1 VTSNNQSLTLN
12 PALRAP
18 RETAEPYL
26 GFANLTTDK
35 TLMETNPEIEGI
47 ESEVEGRSF
56 SLFRYSESAGEE
68 PAKIRI
74 FVLDAQPL
82 LRQGIST
89 YLNSQ
94 PDMVVCGEAGSV
106 PDAQRKIAECQ
117 PQFVVTALRLGA
129 GDSLKL
135 IKELKTQNPRL
146 CVLVYSAF
154 EENIFA
160 ERAIRAGANGYVM
173 KQAASEKLAAAVREI
188 MKGGIY
194 VSREL
199 ALSAFRKSL
208 QRNRKN
214 NHMLRSGNCLGELSN
229 REMHIFQ
236 LLGSGLGTK
245 QIAASL
251 DLSVKTIES
260 HRENIKHKLRLRSS
274 GEVRERATKWV
285 EQSLSGEDNICPTRS
300 PTKAAVGRGG

>member
-1 VTSNNQSLTLN
+1 
-12 PALRAP
+12 
-18 RETAEPYL
+18 
-26 GFANLTTDK
+26 
-35 TLMETNPEIEGI
+35 METNPEIGGSG
-47 ESEVEGRSF
+47 SEVEGRSL
-56 SLFRYSESAGEE
+56 SLLRYSESVAEQ

-82 LRQGIST
+82 LRQGISA

-94 PDMVVCGEAGSV
+94 PDMMVCGEAGSV
-106 PDAQRKIAECQ
+106 PDARRKIAECQ

-135 IKELKTQNPRL
+135 IKELKTQNPGL
-146 CVLVYSAF
+146 YVLVYSAF
-154 EENIFA
+154 EESVFA
-160 ERAIRAGANGYVM
+160 ERAMRAGASGYVM
-173 KQAASEKLAAAVREI
+173 KQAASEKLAIAVREI
-188 MKGGIY
+188 MKGSIY

-199 ALSAFRKSL
+199 ALGAFRKAL
-208 QRNRKN
+208 QRHRKD
-214 NHMLRSGNCLGELSN
+214 NHTLRSGNCLEELSN

-285 EQSLSGEDNICPTRS
+285 EQSLSGEEHIFRRAGHRTKLPSVEPATRE
-300 PTKAAVGRGG
+300 T

>member
-1 VTSNNQSLTLN
+1 
-12 PALRAP
+12 
-18 RETAEPYL
+18 
-26 GFANLTTDK
+26 
-35 TLMETNPEIEGI
+35 METNPEIGGI
-47 ESEVEGRSF
+47 GSKVEGRSLSF
-56 SLFRYSESAGEE
+56 FRYSKSAREE

-82 LRQGIST
+82 LRQGISA

-94 PDMVVCGEAGSV
+94 PEMMVCGEAGSV

-117 PQFVVTALRLGA
+117 PEFVVTALRVGA
-129 GDSLKL
+129 GDTLKL
-135 IKELKTQNPRL
+135 IRELKIQSPRL
-146 CVLVYSAF
+146 RILVYSAF

-160 ERAIRAGANGYVM
+160 ERAIRAGASGYVM
-173 KQAASEKLAAAVREI
+173 KQAPSEKLATAVREI
-188 MKGGIY
+188 MNGGIY

-199 ALSAFRKSL
+199 ALSAFHKSL
-208 QRNRKN
+208 QRHRKD
-214 NHMLRSGNCLGELSN
+214 NHVLRSGNCLGELSN

-285 EQSLSGEDNICPTRS
+285 EQNLSGEDHICRLAPPGQSRYRS
-300 PTKAAVGRGG
+300 FRLDRNAKDC

>member
-1 VTSNNQSLTLN
+1 
-12 PALRAP
+12 
-18 RETAEPYL
+18 
-26 GFANLTTDK
+26 
-35 TLMETNPEIEGI
+35 METNPEIGGTG
-47 ESEVEGRSF
+47 SEVDGRSL
-56 SLFRYSESAGEE
+56 SLFRYSESVGEE

-74 FVLDAQPL
+74 FVLDEQPL
-82 LRQGIST
+82 LRQGISA

-94 PDMVVCGEAGSV
+94 PDMMVCGEAGSV
-106 PDAQRKIAECQ
+106 SDARRKIAECQ

-135 IKELKTQNPRL
+135 IKELKTQNPGL

-154 EENIFA
+154 EENLFA
-160 ERAIRAGANGYVM
+160 ERAMRAGASGYVM
-173 KQAASEKLAAAVREI
+173 KQAPSEKLAIAVREI

-199 ALSAFRKSL
+199 ALGAFRKTL
-208 QRNRKN
+208 QRHRKD
-214 NHMLRSGNCLGELSN
+214 NHTLRSGNCLEELSN

-236 LLGSGLGTK
+236 LLGSGLGTR

-251 DLSVKTIES
+251 NLSVKTIES

-274 GEVRERATKWV
+274 EEVRERAAKWV
-285 EQSLSGEDNICPTRS
+285 EQSLSGEAHIFRRAGHRPKLPVVPVT
-300 PTKAAVGRGG
+300 TET

>member
-1 VTSNNQSLTLN
+1 
-12 PALRAP
+12 
-18 RETAEPYL
+18 
-26 GFANLTTDK
+26 
-35 TLMETNPEIEGI
+35 METNLGTWDRGSEAEGQRL
-47 ESEVEGRSF
+47 SPF
-56 SLFRYSESAGEE
+56 QYSESVGEE

-74 FVLDAQPL
+74 FVLDEQPL

-94 PDMVVCGEAGSV
+94 PDMIVCGEAGSV
-106 PDAQRKIAECQ
+106 PDARRKIAECQ
-117 PQFVVTALRLGA
+117 PQFVVTALRLGP

-135 IKELKTQNPRL
+135 IRELKIQNPGL

-160 ERAIRAGANGYVM
+160 ERAIRAGASGYVM
-173 KQAASEKLAAAVREI
+173 KQAASEKLAIAVREI

-208 QRNRKN
+208 QRHRKD
-214 NHMLRSGNCLGELSN
+214 NHTLRSGNCLEELSN

-236 LLGSGLGTK
+236 LLGSALGTR

-251 DLSVKTIES
+251 NLSVKTIES

-274 GEVRERATKWV
+274 EEVRERAAKWV
-285 EQSLSGEDNICPTRS
+285 EQSLSGEAHIFRRAGHRPKLPVVPVT
-300 PTKAAVGRGG
+300 TET

>member
-1 VTSNNQSLTLN
+1 
-12 PALRAP
+12 
-18 RETAEPYL
+18 
-26 GFANLTTDK
+26 
-35 TLMETNPEIEGI
+35 METNPEIVGT
-47 ESEVEGRSF
+47 ESELEGRSL
-56 SLFRYSESAGEE
+56 SLFPYSESIDEE
-68 PAKIRI
+68 PAKVRI

-94 PDMVVCGEAGSV
+94 PDMMVCGEAGSV
-106 PDAQRKIAECQ
+106 ADARRTIAECQ

-135 IKELKTQNPRL
+135 IKELKNQNPGL

-160 ERAIRAGANGYVM
+160 ERAIRAGASGYVM
-173 KQAASEKLAAAVREI
+173 KQAASEKLATAVREI

-208 QRNRKN
+208 QRHRKD
-214 NHMLRSGNCLGELSN
+214 NHTLRSGNCLEELSN

-285 EQSLSGEDNICPTRS
+285 EQNLSREDHIFRRCGS
-300 PTKAAVGRGG
+300 PTEVLSVAPVTTET

>member
-1 VTSNNQSLTLN
+1 
-12 PALRAP
+12 
-18 RETAEPYL
+18 
-26 GFANLTTDK
+26 
-35 TLMETNPEIEGI
+35 METNPEIGGTG
-47 ESEVEGRSF
+47 SEVDGRSL
-56 SLFRYSESAGEE
+56 SLFRYSESVGEE

-74 FVLDAQPL
+74 FVLDEQPL
-82 LRQGIST
+82 LRQGISA

-94 PDMVVCGEAGSV
+94 PDMMVCGEAGSV
-106 PDAQRKIAECQ
+106 SDARRKIAECQ

-135 IKELKTQNPRL
+135 IKELKTQNPGL

-154 EENIFA
+154 AENLFA
-160 ERAIRAGANGYVM
+160 ERAMRSGAGGYVM
-173 KQAASEKLAAAVREI
+173 KQAPSEKLAIAVREI

-199 ALSAFRKSL
+199 ALRAFRKTL
-208 QRNRKN
+208 QRPRKD
-214 NHMLRSGNCLGELSN
+214 NHTLRSGNCLEELSN

-236 LLGSGLGTK
+236 LLGSGLGTR

-251 DLSVKTIES
+251 NLSVKTIES

-274 GEVRERATKWV
+274 EEVRERAAKWV
-285 EQSLSGEDNICPTRS
+285 EQSLSGEAHIFRRAGHRPKLPVVPVT
-300 PTKAAVGRGG
+300 TET